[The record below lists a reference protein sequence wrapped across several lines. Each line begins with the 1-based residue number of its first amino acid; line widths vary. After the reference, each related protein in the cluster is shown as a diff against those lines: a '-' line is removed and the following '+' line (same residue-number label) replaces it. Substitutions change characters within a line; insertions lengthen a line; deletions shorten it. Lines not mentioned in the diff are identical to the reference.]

1 MRVVWWWLP
10 WAAGLLLMLAA
21 MAAVPGQDARP
32 PSPLEPDYYSGTVSV
47 QGAPPPAGTQ
57 LSACVDGCV
66 NYWSDSVTLDA
77 SGAFQ
82 YLVVAAPERRLIG
95 DTVTFHIFNE
105 HGNIRAA
112 QTQEYTAARQFY
124 TVSLTFAD
132 PMPTPRPPTPTPLP
146 TATPTPMPTAT
157 PLPTATY
164 TPTPLPTATLTPTPE
179 PTATPTPEPPTA
191 TPQPTAIPLPTPTAI
206 LPITGDQRVT
216 RIPPLLIAVGGLLAV
231 AGAGLLLA
239 RRARPSR

>member
-10 WAAGLLLMLAA
+10 WAAGLLMLAV

-32 PSPLEPDYYSGTVSV
+32 PSPLEPDYYSGTVTV
-47 QGAPPPAGTQ
+47 QGAAPPAGTQ

-66 NYWSDSVTLDA
+66 NYWSDAVTLDA

-146 TATPTPMPTAT
+146 TATPAPTPTAT
-157 PLPTATY
+157 PLPTATP
-164 TPTPLPTATLTPTPE
+164 TPTPKPTATPLPTAT
-179 PTATPTPEPPTA
+179 ATPLPPTA
-191 TPQPTAIPLPTPTAI
+191 TMEPTAIPLPTPTAI

-216 RIPPLLIAVGGLLAV
+216 RIPPLLIAVGGLLAA

>member
-10 WAAGLLLMLAA
+10 WAAGLLMLAA

-32 PSPLEPDYYSGTVSV
+32 PSPLEPDYYSGTVTV
-47 QGAPPPAGTQ
+47 QGATPPAGTQ
-57 LSACVDGCV
+57 LSACVDGCA
-66 NYWSDSVTLDA
+66 NYWSESVTLDA

-105 HGNIRAA
+105 YGNIRAA

-132 PMPTPRPPTPTPLP
+132 PMPAPRPPTATPLP

-157 PLPTATY
+157 PLPTV
-164 TPTPLPTATLTPTPE
+164 TPSPTPEPTVTPTATPLPTATPTPL
-179 PTATPTPEPPTA
+179 PPTA
-191 TPQPTAIPLPTPTAI
+191 TPLPTATMLPTPTAI

-239 RRARPSR
+239 RRARPSG